1 MFDKL
6 YKQFSLCLKML
17 NIKNIIFGIAIFIL
31 TMFVGIYGLST
42 LYGEAPEYGDYCP
55 ENLINQSVCESEGG
69 NWIENS
75 DYVTDSRGEIKQIP
89 VAGGYCQYDY
99 TPCQKELENAE
110 EKYFKKIFLTA
121 LPLGI
126 AIILAGALIM
136 SLESVSAGLMLGGVG
151 MIVYGTGS
159 YWRFTDDWLK
169 FVLSLAGLVILIFAA
184 YWFNKKEK
192 GFLGRLFRGK

>member
-1 MFDKL
+1 MISF
-6 YKQFSLCLKML
+6 
-17 NIKNIIFGIAIFIL
+17 KNIIFGIAIFIL

-42 LYGEAPEYGDYCP
+42 LYGETPEYGDYCP
-55 ENLINQSVCESEGG
+55 ENLINQTTCESENGV
-69 NWIENS
+69 WIENT
-75 DYVTDSRGEIKQIP
+75 DYVTDSQGEIKRVP
-89 VAGGYCQYDY
+89 VAGGYCNYDY
-99 TPCQKELENAE
+99 TACTDEWDSAQ
-110 EKYFKKIFLTA
+110 EKYFRKIFLSA

-151 MIVYGTGS
+151 LIVYGTGT

-192 GFLGRLFRGK
+192 GFLKRFFKGK

>member
-1 MFDKL
+1 
-6 YKQFSLCLKML
+6 ML

-42 LYGEAPEYGDYCP
+42 LYGEVPEYGDYCP
-55 ENLINQSVCESEGG
+55 INLINQTMCEAEGG

-75 DYVTDSRGEIKQIP
+75 PQVVVDTNGGAKSVP
-89 VAGGYCQYDY
+89 VEGGYCNYDY

-110 EKYFKKIFLTA
+110 KAYFKKIFLTA
-121 LPLGI
+121 LPIGVL
-126 AIILAGALIM
+126 IILAGALIM

-151 MIVYGTGS
+151 MIVYGTGT

-169 FVLSLAGLVILIFAA
+169 FVLSLAGLVILILAA

-192 GFLGRLFRGK
+192 GFLKRFFRGK